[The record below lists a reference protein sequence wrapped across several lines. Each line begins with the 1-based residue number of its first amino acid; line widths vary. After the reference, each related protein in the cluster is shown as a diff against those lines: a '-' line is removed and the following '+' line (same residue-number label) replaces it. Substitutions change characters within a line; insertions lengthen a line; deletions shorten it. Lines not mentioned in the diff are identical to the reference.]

1 VAAVFVD
8 FPKNKRNFLHKNKLD
23 IVRQVQ
29 LGGGGCGSRQHWP
42 MDGGAYMTSDEQ
54 VEWNGSHEVV
64 AGEFFSWLW
73 QSPALAYGRR
83 RLYDQ

>member
-1 VAAVFVD
+1 MGSGAKPQSTNYLVHIGVEKCSSVAAVFVD

-29 LGGGGCGSRQHWP
+29 LLTGRQ
-42 MDGGAYMTSDEQ
+42 
-54 VEWNGSHEVV
+54 
-64 AGEFFSWLW
+64 WLW